1 MATNLINY
9 NDIHVVAES
18 SYLGATYGDGRIISM
33 AIEQDIDNGKLL
45 AKGEYLKPEIYKG
58 EVPTTTNKVYLVLEP
73 PVITENYA
81 SAMQAEKYFFNDASD
96 FAMGYTNGLR
106 SYPLNKDDVFTV
118 SAIGIRALADAPVVG
133 NYVVNDG
140 IDIAESAT
148 NDSATNGF
156 VGQIIEKVM
165 KSDGAHYR
173 IEVVQN
179 KEIA

>member
-1 MATNLINY
+1 
-9 NDIHVVAES
+9 
-18 SYLGATYGDGRIISM
+18 
-33 AIEQDIDNGKLL
+33 
-45 AKGEYLKPEIYKG
+45 
-58 EVPTTTNKVYLVLEP
+58 
-73 PVITENYA
+73 
-81 SAMQAEKYFFNDASD
+81 MQAEKYFFNDASD

-140 IDIAESAT
+140 VDIVESAT
-148 NDSATNGF
+148 NESATNGF

-173 IEVVQN
+173 IEVIQN